1 MRCGLL
7 MTIMMRI
14 HVGGGFAVETSYVG
28 GGHVGRV
35 LGGRAT
41 DDVSKYFT
49 YIILLLRSELC
60 SV

>member
-1 MRCGLL
+1 MWFVNNNYDANSC
-7 MTIMMRI
+7 
-14 HVGGGFAVETSYVG
+14 GGGFAVETSYVG